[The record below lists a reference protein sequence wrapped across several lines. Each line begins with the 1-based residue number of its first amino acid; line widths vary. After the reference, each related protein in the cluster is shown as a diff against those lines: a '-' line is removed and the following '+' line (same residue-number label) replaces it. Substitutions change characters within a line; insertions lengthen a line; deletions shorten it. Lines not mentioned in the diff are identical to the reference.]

1 MRYKLHLSE
10 ESLNVWPRYKN
21 QIFYLLLFCIIGSIA
36 LYKFV
41 DRQYVSS
48 ASILPGGASQ
58 ASQVAN
64 LASQFGYD
72 VGNQTTQ
79 LTDPIVLKKIATNL
93 DISSRTL
100 RQKIS
105 IDGVSKEIFY
115 FLFPDYDIDDE
126 LDFENGIKKLGNNHL
141 FISKDLEGPI
151 INFKVITNHPKLS
164 YEICNIIFQN
174 TIQSVNSLDQ
184 STKKGKLEF
193 LSNRINSVKE
203 ELTQKENV
211 IEKFLIENRNIDSPS
226 LETKY
231 NRLISEAN
239 VIKQLYIT
247 LRTGQE
253 FNRVDL
259 NADNNNNIYLIKE
272 PHIPIGRSF
281 PKLINLILFFSL
293 FILFFISIYLLKNI
307 KIKKVVN

>member
-1 MRYKLHLSE
+1 MKYKIQLNE

-21 QIFYLLLFCIIGSIA
+21 QIIYLLLLSFIGSIA
-36 LYKFV
+36 LYKLV

-48 ASILPGGASQ
+48 ASILPSGASQ
-58 ASQVAN
+58 ASQAAS

-72 VGNQTTQ
+72 IGNKTSQ

-100 RQKIS
+100 KEKIS
-105 IDGVSKEIFY
+105 IDGQSKEIFY
-115 FLFPDYDIDDE
+115 FLFPDYDINSE
-126 LDFENGIKKLGNNHL
+126 LDFENGIKKLSNNHL

-164 YEICNIIFQN
+164 YEICKIIFQN

-184 STKKGKLEF
+184 STKKEKLEF
-193 LSNRINSVKE
+193 LSSRINSVKE
-203 ELTQKENV
+203 ELNQKEDV
-211 IEKFLIENRNIDSPS
+211 IEKFLIENRDINSPS
-226 LETKY
+226 LETRY

-247 LRTGQE
+247 LRTEQE

-259 NADNNNNIYLIKE
+259 NADNNSNIYLIKE

-281 PKLINLILFFSL
+281 PKLINLISFFSL
-293 FILFFISIYLLKNI
+293 FILFFISTYLLKNI